1 MLLNEEANIIRG
13 MLCVDTPVCKT
24 VFDVGKLVTEQKVY
38 NAYPVKDKNVKKIL
52 YQYIDVSE
60 VEFLCELRG
69 DNVIVIT
76 GVKDDTFSLCLG
88 KARKAEREMKEC
100 EAEAAKEFAQIF
112 DKDTEFKSSFN
123 GMISVH
129 VLGNVDLE
137 HRAFSAF
144 DEGRDSFKECINQ
157 IRHNNDKAALFFNG
171 SALEKY
177 VWNFLSR
184 NFYWQYKARITPK
197 TNIGEVHMGQNGSSF
212 GIENVKSLYIS
223 PRLRAERLGEEETWG
238 NYSALN
244 RRVSFKPFS
253 IGHLLKTGFVIHDG
267 NLNPRERLIHVTDVK
282 EFYSYFDSE
291 LTYSERLF
299 VEKFLE
305 FTDSLKDKP
314 LEYEAIP
321 LLLPQYRYRGL
332 EIRHK
337 YRADF
342 LIIDSYVPMRSAF
355 IEVDDP
361 GHMKQY
367 DIDTEKR
374 NELEAA
380 FHFQHYTIR
389 PKDDVAEFFED
400 KMKPL
405 LV

>member
-1 MLLNEEANIIRG
+1 MNQIIR
-13 MLCVDTPVCKT
+13 
-24 VFDVGKLVTEQKVY
+24 
-38 NAYPVKDKNVKKIL
+38 KN
-52 YQYIDVSE
+52 D
-60 VEFLCELRG
+60 R
-69 DNVIVIT
+69 
-76 GVKDDTFSLCLG
+76 
-88 KARKAEREMKEC
+88 
-100 EAEAAKEFAQIF
+100 
-112 DKDTEFKSSFN
+112 
-123 GMISVH
+123 
-129 VLGNVDLE
+129 
-137 HRAFSAF
+137 
-144 DEGRDSFKECINQ
+144 
-157 IRHNNDKAALFFNG
+157 AALFFNG

-244 RRVSFKPFS
+244 RRVPFKPFS
-253 IGHLLKTGFVIHDG
+253 IGHLMKTGFVIHDRK
-267 NLNPRERLIHVTDVK
+267 LAPEERLIHVKDVE

-291 LTYSERLF
+291 LTGGERIF
-299 VEKFLE
+299 VEKYLE
-305 FTDSLKDKP
+305 LINTQKGNR

-321 LLLPQYRYRGL
+321 LLLPQYRHRGL
-332 EIRHK
+332 EIRHQ

-342 LIIDSYVPMRSAF
+342 LIIDAYNSMRSAF
-355 IEVDDP
+355 IEIDDP

-367 DIDTEKR
+367 DTDTAKR

-380 FHFQHYTIR
+380 FHVQHFTIR

-400 KMKPL
+400 KIKPL
-405 LV
+405 LVLL